1 MSGSLEELPAQLI
14 ELRGLLT
21 EGHGLVKDLT
31 RLLREA
37 RQARDDLPAAI
48 TQAAGEKLGA
58 AVDTGL
64 AEYKGALGKAIEN
77 ATDAVFKRFDTLT
90 AICLGEDPKS
100 VRTGVT
106 SVPDLLRDYIAAKGL
121 PYRLVH
127 VPPALSQH
135 GDGGPS

>member
-1 MSGSLEELPAQLI
+1 MAGSLDELPAQLI

-21 EGHGLVKDLT
+21 EGHGLVQDLT

-37 RQARDDLPAAI
+37 REVRRNLPEAVNERI
-48 TQAAGEKLGA
+48 GA

-64 AEYKGALGKAIEN
+64 TEYKDTLGKAIED
-77 ATDAVFKRFDTLT
+77 ATDAVYRRFDTLA
-90 AICLGEDPKS
+90 AICMGEDPKS
-100 VRTGVT
+100 VRDGKT

-127 VPPALSQH
+127 VPPGLTQP
-135 GDGGPS
+135 DPDP

>member
-1 MSGSLEELPAQLI
+1 MTGSSLEELPAQLI
-14 ELRGLLT
+14 ELRELIT

-37 RQARDDLPAAI
+37 RQLRDNLPEAVVARIDN
-48 TQAAGEKLGA
+48 
-58 AVDTGL
+58 AVATGL
-64 AEYKGALGKAIEN
+64 REYQDALGVAIDK
-77 ATDAVFKRFDTLT
+77 ATDATYKRFDVLS
-90 AICLGEDPKS
+90 AICLGEDPQS

-127 VPPALSQH
+127 VPPAIAKTVTE
-135 GDGGPS
+135 GEPS

>member
-1 MSGSLEELPAQLI
+1 MTGSLEELPAQLI
-14 ELRGLLT
+14 ELRELLT
-21 EGHGLVKDLT
+21 EGHGLIKDLT

-37 RQARDDLPAAI
+37 RQVRDTLPAAV
-48 TQAAGEKLGA
+48 TEAAAEKIGT
-58 AVDTGL
+58 AVDAGL
-64 AEYKGALGKAIEN
+64 AEYKAALATAIDE
-77 ATDAVFKRFDTLT
+77 ATATVFKRFDTLT

-127 VPPALSQH
+127 VPPASRAT
-135 GDGGPS
+135 DRNA